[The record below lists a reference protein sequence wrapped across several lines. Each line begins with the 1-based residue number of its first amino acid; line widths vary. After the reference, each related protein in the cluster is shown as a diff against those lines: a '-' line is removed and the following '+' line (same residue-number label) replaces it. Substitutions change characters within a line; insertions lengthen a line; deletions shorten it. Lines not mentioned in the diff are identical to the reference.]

1 MEMAPKFLDMRVW
14 SKTQFAVPCL
24 MQGLCQSLVDD
35 DDVDDVVDVDD
46 DVDDDD
52 HLSLK
57 YYCYYPVAVNSQFA
71 SCASGFWFSK
81 SS

>member
-1 MEMAPKFLDMRVW
+1 
-14 SKTQFAVPCL
+14 
-24 MQGLCQSLVDD
+24 LVDD

>member
-14 SKTQFAVPCL
+14 SKTQFAVPCWML
-24 MQGLCQSLVDD
+24 GLCQSWLDD
-35 DDVDDVVDVDD
+35 DDVDDVDG
-46 DVDDDD
+46 DDDD

-57 YYCYYPVAVNSQFA
+57 CYCYYYPVAVNSQLA